1 MNGTT
6 GQYMPSQRIVAGTRT
21 AATKITDEKLEEINE
36 AFGLFDTNKDDHLD
50 YFELKVAMRALGFDM
65 KKDDVLNTLQ
75 RYGTDDKNTISRDAF
90 VRAASEMIAKR
101 DPVEEFKKAFKLID
115 ESNTGKITAT
125 SLRRIA
131 RELGENISDEEIQAM
146 IEEFDL
152 DNDGCINEEE
162 FLKIM
167 LSSQ

>member
-1 MNGTT
+1 MNGTS
-6 GQYMPSQRIVAGTRT
+6 GQYMPTQRIPAGGRAAVA
-21 AATKITDEKLEEINE
+21 KLSDEKLEEIEE
-36 AFGLFDTNKDDHLD
+36 AFGLFDTNKDNHLD

-75 RYGTDDKNTISRDAF
+75 RFGTDDKNTISREAF
-90 VRAASEMIAKR
+90 VKAASDMIAKR

-115 ESNTGKITAT
+115 ESNTGKITAV

-131 RELGENISDEEIQAM
+131 RELGENISDEEIHAM

-167 LSSQ
+167 MSSH